1 MGSLRRYVRAD
12 VDGAPRVTVEEVKR
26 RMDEGE
32 NLVLLDVRRGSWY
45 RSDVKIKGAR
55 RVELERLSEQ
65 YDELAPGADVVTYC
79 T

>member
-1 MGSLRRYVRAD
+1 
-12 VDGAPRVTVEEVKR
+12 
-26 RMDEGE
+26 MDEGE